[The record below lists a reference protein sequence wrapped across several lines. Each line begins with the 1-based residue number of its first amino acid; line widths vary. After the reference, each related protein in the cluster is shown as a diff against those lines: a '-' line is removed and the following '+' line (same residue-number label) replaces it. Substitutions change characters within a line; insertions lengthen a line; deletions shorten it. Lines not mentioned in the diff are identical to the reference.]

1 MDYDIL
7 NSPRFNSVYPMID
20 HSHMNLSNDLMPWS
34 NKRNLM
40 SPVINRRQNSI
51 VENVDIL
58 SFLKFQS
65 HKELKTK
72 DNIIKLNKK
81 WLFIKILSLSLRSIV
96 VSLVDPHC
104 AVDSPREAQR
114 GNVAYEASDERE
126 RQGHEA
132 HVACVG
138 GRVCW
143 KERGGGGVRGVSARL
158 ALRGAAS
165 TRRTRGGSGHAP
177 K

>member
-81 WLFIKILSLSLRSIV
+81 
-96 VSLVDPHC
+96 
-104 AVDSPREAQR
+104 
-114 GNVAYEASDERE
+114 
-126 RQGHEA
+126 
-132 HVACVG
+132 
-138 GRVCW
+138 
-143 KERGGGGVRGVSARL
+143 
-158 ALRGAAS
+158 
-165 TRRTRGGSGHAP
+165 
-177 K
+177 